1 MAGELSKVENSNSAG
16 RSGNLARAGRVR
28 HMNRFI
34 ESTLAINREVA
45 DVIGRAD
52 EKQVDNLESTR

>member
-1 MAGELSKVENSNSAG
+1 VNLSKVKNSNSVG
-16 RSGNLARAGRVR
+16 RSGNPVRAGHVR

-45 DVIGRAD
+45 DVVGRVD
-52 EKQVDNLESTR
+52 EKQVDNLE